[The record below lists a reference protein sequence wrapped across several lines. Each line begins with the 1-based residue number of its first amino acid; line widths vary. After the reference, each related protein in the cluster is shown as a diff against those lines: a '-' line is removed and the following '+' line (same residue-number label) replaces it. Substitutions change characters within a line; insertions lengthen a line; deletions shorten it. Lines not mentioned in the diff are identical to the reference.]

1 MVEHMVCNHGVEGS
15 SPFASTTCE
24 DLIPSP
30 GATHPPAHITALP
43 PNDAVKAFAHS
54 SAEQGLA
61 SFWRP
66 TFFENKVDRESN
78 HNECNL
84 AIEHKWLSY

>member
-1 MVEHMVCNHGVEGS
+1 
-15 SPFASTTCE
+15 
-24 DLIPSP
+24 
-30 GATHPPAHITALP
+30 LP